1 MGARPVAPASPRT
14 PLLARL
20 KVGTKLMLL
29 VLLPVCVLLG
39 FTTVTAVADWRA
51 ASQLQSFQTATRLS
65 LAAARLA
72 DRLADERAAAVLL
85 RIRQA
90 GPDRARLAAAQR
102 AADQALHEVAAEA
115 AGWDGA
121 GDLAARLGTAGQ
133 RLVDLRL
140 RAAAGS
146 LPVQR
151 IPNLYGTIVGSL
163 ISAVGDLVAARPT
176 QASGRAAD
184 AYVDILQ
191 AV

>member
-1 MGARPVAPASPRT
+1 MGAPPVAPASPRT

-65 LAAARLA
+65 LAAARFA

-90 GPDRARLAAAQR
+90 
-102 AADQALHEVAAEA
+102 E
-115 AGWDGA
+115 
-121 GDLAARLGTAGQ
+121 
-133 RLVDLRL
+133 
-140 RAAAGS
+140 
-146 LPVQR
+146 
-151 IPNLYGTIVGSL
+151 I
-163 ISAVGDLVAARPT
+163 
-176 QASGRAAD
+176 GRAH
-184 AYVDILQ
+184 V
-191 AV
+191 